1 MVLAEPF
8 RLTVVFPAQ
17 QNSTKYNNNL
27 CNKVGLSDTEVF
39 FQSFKYFISL
49 IEIRFYKYYKN
60 GESYDHPGRSG

>member
-49 IEIRFYKYYKN
+49 IEILFL
-60 GESYDHPGRSG
+60 